1 MERMLFLWDDLDDT
15 LGLVRHLFLTAWGE
29 FKGAAFR

>member
-15 LGLVRHLFLTAWGE
+15 LGYLRHRFLTVWGQLM
-29 FKGAAFR
+29 GGRL

>member
-15 LGLVRHLFLTAWGE
+15 LGLVRHLFLTLWGE
-29 FKGAAFR
+29 LKAATSR